1 MRKREVSPKIVVP
14 LFFPRRPRLPETALG
29 HLMWASRV
37 VRGQTEANEETI
49 QLTEEKKKKNFL
61 KKTRSKKTKKVYKGL
76 LNICIAYLPAFNSP
90 FNHRALLNLLLPDS
104 SQDKQMTPLAFKPS
118 APLCHPVSLN

>member
-49 QLTEEKKKKNFL
+49 QLTEEKKKKKLPQKN
-61 KKTRSKKTKKVYKGL
+61 KIQEDKKGL
-76 LNICIAYLPAFNSP
+76 
-90 FNHRALLNLLLPDS
+90 
-104 SQDKQMTPLAFKPS
+104 
-118 APLCHPVSLN
+118 